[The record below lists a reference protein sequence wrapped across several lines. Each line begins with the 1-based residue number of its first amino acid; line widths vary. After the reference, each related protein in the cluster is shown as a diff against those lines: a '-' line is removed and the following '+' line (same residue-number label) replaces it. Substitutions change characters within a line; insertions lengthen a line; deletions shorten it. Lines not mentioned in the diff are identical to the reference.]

1 MSGVRGARVLAVWC
15 PDWPAVAAAAVA
27 DVPPTRA
34 VVVLHANR
42 VVACSAVARAAGVRR
57 GHKRREAQARCPDLF
72 VAQVDSDRD
81 ARLFEPVVAA
91 VDATVPGVE
100 VLRPGLVVL
109 AARGAARY
117 FGSEEA
123 AAERL
128 VDAVA
133 AVGVECQIGIADEL
147 STAVI
152 AARRAALVPPGTGAD
167 FLAPLSVSELAVE
180 PSLAAPE
187 RGELID
193 LLHRLGLRRIGDF
206 AALTPGEVAS
216 RFGADAIRAHRCARA
231 EPERP
236 PSAAPPPPDLAVE
249 YPCDPPIDRVDAA
262 AFAGR
267 LLATRLHD
275 RLSAAAVACTR
286 LTVVAETAAGEHL
299 SRTWRCAE
307 PLTPT
312 GTADRIRWQLDGW
325 LTHRAPTETED
336 GGTIFGAGDSRDSI
350 GYTVP
355 RGQRDE
361 TASGAGRTYN
371 SNGRAVP
378 DSRDR
383 RDGTVSGVDRTHGSN
398 GRAVSDSRDRHDGTV
413 SGADRIHGSSDRVVP
428 DSRDQRDGTV
438 SGAGRT
444 HGSNGRAVPDSR
456 DRRDGTVSG
465 AGRTHGSNGRAV
477 PDSRDRRDGT
487 VSEAGRTQGSS
498 DRVVPDSGTRHD
510 GTVFGA
516 GEAGGSAISGPG
528 DRRGGYVAPGVGD
541 ARAGAVGFGESGS
554 SGRTGAGHEGFT
566 TGTAGF
572 TAGGRRP
579 SKGAGPSAPIT
590 MLRLEPVEVVAAGA
604 LQLGLWG
611 GVGEGEERARRALI
625 RVQGLLG
632 GEAVLIGVLS
642 GGRGPAERVTLIA
655 LGDEPVPA
663 ADPALP
669 WPGRLPRPAPA
680 MVLVN
685 RPEVALEDSGGA
697 PVWISDRGLLTAD
710 PARLRWGSRE
720 LAVTDW
726 SGPWLLDE
734 RWWSGDRTG
743 NHAVRA
749 QVMLNDTEVR
759 ALLLLGYDRA
769 WHVEGLYD

>member
-1 MSGVRGARVLAVWC
+1 MLAVWC

-57 GHKRREAQARCPDLF
+57 GHRRREAQARCPDLF
-72 VAQVDSDRD
+72 VAQADSDRD

-167 FLAPLSVSELAVE
+167 FLAPLPVSELAAE

-187 RGELID
+187 RDELID

-299 SRTWRCAE
+299 SRTWRCAA

-312 GTADRIRWQLDGW
+312 DTADRIRWQLDGW
-325 LTHRAPTETED
+325 LTHRTLHTPTETED
-336 GGTIFGAGDSRDSI
+336 GGTIFGTGKSHDPSD
-350 GYTVP
+350 YTVP

-361 TASGAGRTYN
+361 TASGAGRTHD
-371 SNGRAVP
+371 SSDRAVP

-383 RDGTVSGVDRTHGSN
+383 RDGSVSGAGRGHSSSGRVVPEPRGRHG
-398 GRAVSDSRDRHDGTV
+398 GTV
-413 SGADRIHGSSDRVVP
+413 SGADRAHGSSDRVVP
-428 DSRDQRDGTV
+428 DPRSR
-438 SGAGRT
+438 
-444 HGSNGRAVPDSR
+444 HG
-456 DRRDGTVSG
+456 
-465 AGRTHGSNGRAV
+465 
-477 PDSRDRRDGT
+477 
-487 VSEAGRTQGSS
+487 
-498 DRVVPDSGTRHD
+498 
-510 GTVFGA
+510 GTVFDA
-516 GEAGGSAISGPG
+516 GESSGSAISGPG
-528 DRRGGYVAPGVGD
+528 DRRGGHVASGVGD
-541 ARAGAVGFGESGS
+541 ARAGTVGFGEGGS
-554 SGRTGAGHEGFT
+554 SGRPGVGFT
-566 TGTAGF
+566 TGTGDF
-572 TAGGRRP
+572 TIGGRRW
-579 SKGAGPSAPIT
+579 SQGAGPSAPIT

-632 GEAVLIGVLS
+632 GEAVLVGVLS

-669 WPGRLPRPAPA
+669 WPGRLPHPAPA

-720 LAVTDW
+720 LTVTDW

-734 RWWSGDRTG
+734 RWWSGDTG
-743 NHAVRA
+743 NRAVRA
-749 QVMLNDTEVR
+749 QVMLADTELRV
-759 ALLLLGYDRA
+759 LLLLGYDRA